1 MSGSL
6 PFYLPLPSPRLRQLF
21 KWGVFGTNT
30 QEVLLVLSKTLP
42 NNRDKQQPTTAP
54 TNLFERFSKTTT
66 TDKLEFRIMLSE
78 QQSKAISNKMCTKM
92 TSPHVSHI
100 LLLSLVGLLASS
112 CLVLPVV
119 SARYLP
125 TRDYQDPQRRQ
136 QIKEV
141 LRMVNYSTK
150 LTLSNLTNIVCLF
163 SFPPFQLLDLG
174 DNQARQMTPEGL
186 EMVAAEVQREPV
198 MKLFHYPVHAR
209 ADNNNNN
216 SNREENSQLVNWRFH
231 SRENSSRELS

>member
-1 MSGSL
+1 
-6 PFYLPLPSPRLRQLF
+6 
-21 KWGVFGTNT
+21 
-30 QEVLLVLSKTLP
+30 
-42 NNRDKQQPTTAP
+42 
-54 TNLFERFSKTTT
+54 
-66 TDKLEFRIMLSE
+66 
-78 QQSKAISNKMCTKM
+78 M

-216 SNREENSQLVNWRFH
+216 SNREENSQLVN
-231 SRENSSRELS
+231 